1 MNETAMVWLFQG
13 DGANAVSGCFAT
25 QEAAEQWIAE
35 HKLSGVLTAY
45 PLGVPIYDWVQAQ
58 GYWQPTRAYQTE
70 ARFIQTFSSA
80 YLPHCHYCDG
90 KKEA

>member
-45 PLGVPIYDWVQAQ
+45 PLGVPIYGWVQAQ
-58 GYWQPTRAYQTE
+58 GYWQPTRAPTR
-70 ARFIQTFSSA
+70 AT
-80 YLPHCHYCDG
+80 
-90 KKEA
+90 KKPTPPSPTSIPP